1 MPLSLGP
8 ALVADEA
15 METIVRGAGETV
27 PGAHLE
33 TPGRVARVLP
43 GRHGPVEWEVNGST
57 ASFDLELRAAYGRVL
72 PELAAAVRAAVA
84 EHVGRMTG
92 LDVRS
97 VAVTVTEVV
106 REDGQR

>member
-1 MPLSLGP
+1 MPLALGS
-8 ALVADEA
+8 AIVADEA
-15 METIVRGAGETV
+15 LETIVRGAVETI

-43 GRHGPVEWEVNGST
+43 GRRGPVEWEVAGAH
-57 ASFDLELRAAYGRVL
+57 ASIDVELRAAYGSVL

-97 VAVTVTEVV
+97 VGVTVTEVV
-106 REDGQR
+106 REEARG